1 MSKETFRHPYSR
13 APVRLF
19 SIRASRQAMLRT
31 SLWLAPS
38 RVHQQ
43 ALRPPGGEDARCV
56 QPTSA
61 TQTIAACTRTSRVP
75 GSLSP
80 LSRRGVPTKS
90 WAPRGTSGDLDVSRR
105 PWSLRRIGQP
115 SRNSSSTASRPG
127 DTSVG
132 VFFPRRCCDRA
143 SDTPVAIL
151 RFTLRLM
158 RLRACC
164 VLTVRSS
171 LWKVRT
177 GWRVRKFAKTTVAA
191 VS

>member
-1 MSKETFRHPYSR
+1 MSKETLLATLLTRTVSPSLHPRLASGDAADFLLASALSYSPTGLATSRRRRR
-13 APVRLF
+13 A
-19 SIRASRQAMLRT
+19 M
-31 SLWLAPS
+31 
-38 RVHQQ
+38 
-43 ALRPPGGEDARCV
+43 RPTDVCHPND
-56 QPTSA
+56 T
-61 TQTIAACTRTSRVP
+61 ACTRTSRVP

-80 LSRRGVPTKS
+80 LSRRGVPTES

-105 PWSLRRIGQP
+105 PWSLRRIGQH
-115 SRNSSSTASRPG
+115 SRNSSSAASRPG

-151 RFTLRLM
+151 RFTLRFM

-164 VLTVRSS
+164 VLSVRSS
-171 LWKVRT
+171 LWKLRT
-177 GWRVRKFAKTTVAA
+177 GWRVRKTAKTTVVA